1 MALQTAE
8 NATFAANRMAIVF
21 SRLPIFPAISPTFS
35 RTKYR
40 HFWHGNQGD
49 PDTANVQACRGGS
62 WAQPAI
68 TDIPNPRSERCNA

>member
-1 MALQTAE
+1 MDLQTAE

-49 PDTANVQACRGGS
+49 PRSCTELQCEGSDDIGTKAVVAWPEPIRGG
-62 WAQPAI
+62 I
-68 TDIPNPRSERCNA
+68 L